1 MSVKGKA
8 IIFDLDGTLLDT
20 LRNLGEAMN
29 AVLREH
35 GFSVHPIE
43 AYRYFVG
50 EGVEQMVRR
59 TLPEEYRSRDTVGR
73 LVNKMREEYARRW
86 TDNTRA
92 YPGVA
97 EMLDELERRGLP
109 KAVLSNK
116 PHNFT
121 VEMTKKMLG
130 AWSFVAIRGLTP
142 ETPRKPDPAAA
153 LEIAR
158 EMKIPPSEI
167 VLVGDTGVDMQTA
180 NAAGMYAAGVL
191 WGFRDAAELLEAGA
205 RSLLAAPHELF
216 DLLEG
221 GNTDGA

>member
-20 LRNLGEAMN
+20 LRDLGEAMN

-50 EGVEQMVRR
+50 EGVEQLVRR
-59 TLPEEYRSRDTVGR
+59 TLPEEYRTRDMVGR
-73 LVNKMREEYARRW
+73 LVNEMREEYARRW
-86 TDNTRA
+86 MDNTRA

-97 EMLDELERRGLP
+97 EMLDELERRSLP

-142 ETPRKPDPAAA
+142 ETPRKPDPATA

-158 EMKIPPSEI
+158 EMEIPPSEI

-216 DLLEG
+216 DLLER